1 MAESPLR
8 IFDTWSPFLDALRDT
23 APEGTHETVFE
34 GTVFPMS
41 WGGATFDDGDT
52 NRRSD
57 AGWESR
63 DRLSAAVEPVQ
74 GLVGGRGCAVR
85 ARVTRSGDRE
95 VRLVEIPDGV
105 TFGMGNELIEA
116 VVLVP
121 GAHPEP
127 YRRVPVRYD
136 GVVTSPGADAD
147 AVTSVLRAALPEAVP
162 ASHAELDAAEAAL
175 GLPLP
180 ADVRALYLAAGSG
193 VLVLAPEDED
203 DGLWYG
209 MRIVALDD
217 QDARAY
223 LRPEARYLS
232 WRYGATEVV
241 APDPQDRVQPLAV
254 SPAWFV
260 IGDDWGGNLF
270 VVDLAP
276 GPRGHVGQ
284 VLYVDHE
291 TNSGARWV
299 APSLTELLVGR
310 SQVLAPFGPRDEL
323 LVRIAAHTGR
333 TLAEVSENT
342 EVVIVNRVP
351 VPVDLSPLA
360 GHRRLRTLVVEPGP
374 VTGLDVVTALPSLE
388 YLQLDLAGWQS
399 LLEADR
405 LPPTLLAAGFSGRA
419 DWTATLEVLNALLAR
434 WEQPPVEVTEL
445 RSKVPATAQP
455 VQERSAMEQP
465 GPEQAALEQPSAPR
479 PWWRRLF
486 GPRS

>member
-1 MAESPLR
+1 MAESPLHSV
-8 IFDTWSPFLDALRDT
+8 DTWSPFLDAMRST

-34 GTVFPMS
+34 GTVFSRS
-41 WGGATFDDGDT
+41 WGGLTLDDGDYQ
-52 NRRSD
+52 RRSE
-57 AGWESR
+57 AGWEAR
-63 DRLSAAVEPVQ
+63 DLLSKAIEPVM
-74 GLVGGRGCAVR
+74 GLVGDRGCAVR
-85 ARVTRSGDRE
+85 ARVTRSGDGEILLIE
-95 VRLVEIPDGV
+95 VPDGV
-105 TFGMGNELIEA
+105 SLGLGSEFIDA
-116 VVLVP
+116 VALVA
-121 GAHPEP
+121 GADPEP
-127 YRRVPVRYD
+127 YRRVPVRHD
-136 GVVTSPGADAD
+136 DVGASPGADAD
-147 AVTSVLRAALPEAVP
+147 AVTSLVRTALPEAVP
-162 ASHAELDAAEAAL
+162 ASQTELDAAEAAL
-175 GLPLP
+175 RLPLP

-193 VLVLAPEDED
+193 DLVLASEDED
-203 DGLWYG
+203 DGLLWG
-209 MRIVALDD
+209 IHIIALGD

-223 LRPEARYLS
+223 LEPKARYFS

-254 SPAWFV
+254 SPAWFIV
-260 IGDDWGGNLF
+260 GDDGGGNLF
-270 VVDLAP
+270 VADLAP